1 MRVFIAENC
10 SCLVVKDG
18 GMQRMMIL
26 TMIVAIVSMLVVIVR
41 RGRPRSIVSKGT
53 VNLVSVV
60 VMVRIAVPFFPFS
73 CNMIRENIN

>member
-18 GMQRMMIL
+18 GMHRMMII

-41 RGRPRSIVSKGT
+41 RGRLRSIVSKWT
-53 VNLVSVV
+53 VNLVLIV
-60 VMVRIAVPFFPFS
+60 VMVRIAMMLWIV
-73 CNMIRENIN
+73 R